1 MNVYNT
7 DGELIYA
14 CLDVGG
20 TRISIEAGERLSLS
34 AKIPFSQIRGFY
46 SDNSIII

>member
-14 CLDVGG
+14 SLDVGG

-34 AKIPFSQIRGFY
+34 AKIPSTPLQLNFKI
-46 SDNSIII
+46 